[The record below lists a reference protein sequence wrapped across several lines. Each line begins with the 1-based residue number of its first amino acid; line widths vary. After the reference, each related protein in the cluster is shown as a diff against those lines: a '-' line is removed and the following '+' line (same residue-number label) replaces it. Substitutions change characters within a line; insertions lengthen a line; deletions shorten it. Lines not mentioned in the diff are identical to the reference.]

1 MGTYKHLKNLII
13 VVLTFSLIA
22 AALSGCG
29 GVVSVETDGATGEEV
44 SNNETTEEKIDIPDE
59 ETEEDTEDVSED
71 EDSADQ
77 DITIDIKPETEEEEP
92 EEITPSSSK
101 DVDLIFF
108 MGQSNMS
115 GCGGDA
121 TQAPTV
127 IQGAGY
133 EYKAVMDPFNLNEIK
148 EPFGYGEGV
157 VGGICDAWDGKKG
170 SLVSSFV
177 NEYYKKTGHVVIAVS
192 ASAGATSTEDWLT
205 TGFVTDLSTR
215 MNNAQTYLKDNGY
228 NVMNQYV
235 VWLQGESDAL
245 DGVSFEEYKSNMDTI
260 IRPLFIGGFT
270 KVFVITPGRI
280 KSNSNFFNNIIAAQI
295 DMCRTSGYYALA
307 STMLCS
313 VSTSYMVD
321 EWHYNQKVLNLL
333 GEEAA
338 DSVAYYTNE
347 KKEMCVYDYKN
358 DTTYIPEFFDYD
370 DDVTV
375 EKRDINGILAQ

>member
-1 MGTYKHLKNLII
+1 MGTYKQIKKVIST
-13 VVLTFSLIA
+13 VLIA
-22 AALSGCG
+22 ALSLSLISGCG
-29 GVVSVETDGATGEEV
+29 SSV
-44 SNNETTEEKIDIPDE
+44 SNEEAGVQEANTENEAADEEGTDAQNTETEDKTETESEDSEAETEISIDI
-59 ETEEDTEDVSED
+59 
-71 EDSADQ
+71 
-77 DITIDIKPETEEEEP
+77 EP
-92 EEITPSSSK
+92 EEDEESEETSQTSSK

-121 TQAPTV
+121 SQAPAV
-127 IQGAGY
+127 ISGAGY
-133 EYKAVMDPFNLNEIK
+133 EYKAVMDPFTLHEIK

-157 VGGICDAWDGKKG
+157 VGGICDSWDGKKG

-177 NEYYKKTGHVVIAVS
+177 NEYYQKTGHTVIAVS
-192 ASAGATSTEDWLT
+192 ASAGATSTDDWLT
-205 TGFVTDLSTR
+205 EGFVTDLETR
-215 MNNAQTYLKDNGY
+215 MKNAQTYLSNNGY
-228 NVMNQYV
+228 NVMNQYA

-245 DGVSFEEYKSNMDTI
+245 EGVSFDTYKSNMDTI
-260 IRPLFIGGFT
+260 IRPLFVGGFT

-295 DMCRTSGYYALA
+295 DMCKNSGYYALA
-307 STMLCS
+307 STMLCA

-333 GEEAA
+333 GKEAA

-347 KKEMCVYDYKN
+347 DKEMCIYDYKN
-358 DTTYIPEFFDYD
+358 DTTYIPLFFDYS

-375 EKRDINGILAQ
+375 EKEDINGILAQ